1 MQAVCSVFVICC
13 FICDPV
19 QASGA
24 LEMGVVN
31 PWLSKMVSF
40 IGGIHLK
47 TLPLTWWNDAGQEK
61 PTGKIP
67 AEVCVLAI
75 DEQSARRYISGQVDS
90 SRLRLLFR
98 KAPETARGSDAM
110 FLDPAALPF
119 LAIRVMTEI
128 SSCDPSHYDYY
139 QRRLAEFQGRLDSTV
154 MVGRQMIGAIEI
166 LDLSWVSGEWIQAAS
181 GYVVQPPPET
191 RLAWLQGRD
200 MESLDTA
207 LAEAVTRDWLVVVDA
222 WTPEAVKSRIPRNVT
237 VVALPVIMP
246 DEDFFLYLYDLYL
259 TIWETARVSGA
270 GS

>member
-1 MQAVCSVFVICC
+1 LHAACFVLVVCC
-13 FICDPV
+13 FICGPV

-31 PWLSKMVSF
+31 PWLSKMVAF
-40 IGGIHLK
+40 IGGIHLESR
-47 TLPLTWWNDAGQEK
+47 PLTWWNDAGQEK
-61 PTGKIP
+61 LTGKIP
-67 AEVCVLAI
+67 AEGCVLAI
-75 DEQSARRYISGQVDS
+75 DEKSARRYMNGRVDG
-90 SRLRLLFR
+90 SRLRFLFR
-98 KAPETARGSDAM
+98 NAPQAICGSDAM

-166 LDLSWVSGEWIQAAS
+166 LDLSWVSGAWIQAAS

-207 LAEAVTRDWLVVVDA
+207 LAEAAARDWLVVVDV
-222 WTPEAVKSRIPRNVT
+222 WTPEAVRSRAPRNVT
-237 VVALPVIMP
+237 VVDLPRIAP
-246 DEDFFLYLYDLYL
+246 EEDFFLYLYDLYL